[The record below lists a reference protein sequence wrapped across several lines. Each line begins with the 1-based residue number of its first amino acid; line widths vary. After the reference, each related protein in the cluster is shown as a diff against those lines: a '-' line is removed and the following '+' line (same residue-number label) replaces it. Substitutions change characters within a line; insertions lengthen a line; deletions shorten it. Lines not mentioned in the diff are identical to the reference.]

1 MDSWIYQ
8 GGYPLVSVSISDD
21 DRSLLLSQR
30 RFLYAG
36 GEGDERWQ
44 VPISL
49 RYSIDG
55 TVEGA
60 RVLLTEPST
69 TIDLPGP
76 LDWVVVNDGAWG
88 FYRVRYEAT
97 LLRQLTTVMLTEL
110 APLERLGL
118 VSDTWAAILAGH
130 SLLSDFVQ
138 LTGLL
143 QDENDPDV
151 WGAVL
156 GPLGL
161 LDRVI
166 DDTGRPALRSF
177 VRNVVGPA
185 FGRLGWDPTPGE
197 PERLGTLRARLLLA
211 LGTLGADPE
220 VRAEAARRHA
230 AYLEDRTAIAPDL
243 VTAVVTVMAQA
254 GGEAEYEI
262 LLRQFRRAFTPQEEV
277 RYLYALAASEVEPL
291 LRRTLDMCLSGEVRT
306 QDAPY
311 LIGSI
316 LGSRAG
322 YRVGWAFVTEHWE
335 AILSRFPDNS
345 IPRMLEGIT
354 GIIDPTLAPAIHQ
367 FLDSQPVPQGEK
379 QIAQARE
386 RLDINIAFAQRVGAS
401 LAEELARS

>member
-1 MDSWIYQ
+1 
-8 GGYPLVSVSISDD
+8 
-21 DRSLLLSQR
+21 
-30 RFLYAG
+30 
-36 GEGDERWQ
+36 
-44 VPISL
+44 
-49 RYSIDG
+49 
-55 TVEGA
+55 
-60 RVLLTEPST
+60 
-69 TIDLPGP
+69 
-76 LDWVVVNDGAWG
+76 
-88 FYRVRYEAT
+88 
-97 LLRQLTTVMLTEL
+97 MLTEL

-262 LLRQFRRAFTPQEEV
+262 LLRQFRRASTPQEEV